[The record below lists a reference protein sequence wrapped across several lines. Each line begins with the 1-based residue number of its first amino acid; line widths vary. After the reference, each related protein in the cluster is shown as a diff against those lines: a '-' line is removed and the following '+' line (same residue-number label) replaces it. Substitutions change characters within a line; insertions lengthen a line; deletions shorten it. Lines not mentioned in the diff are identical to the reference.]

1 MAELG
6 LVETQWCWR
15 VASPE
20 LSVEEV
26 AQLGRQLVAHIG
38 MTCDGPP
45 DCTNYPNQNGKG
57 GYGVQMYQKL
67 VESFLVIST
76 WPDFSFLRITLA
88 SCMPYDTGVV
98 SAFLE
103 EVIGPIEAQG
113 GATI

>member
-1 MAELG
+1 MSELG

-20 LSVEEV
+20 MSVEEIV
-26 AQLGRQLVAHIG
+26 QLGKQLVLLIN

-45 DCTNYPNQNGKG
+45 DCTYYPNREGKG

-76 WPDFSFLRITLA
+76 WPDFGFLRITLA
-88 SCMPYDTGVV
+88 SCMPYDTNVV
-98 SAFLE
+98 SLFLE
-103 EVIGPIEAQG
+103 ESVGSIQAQG

>member
-1 MAELG
+1 MSELG

-15 VASPE
+15 VASRE
-20 LSVEEV
+20 LAVDEV
-26 AQLGRQLVAHIG
+26 VTLARQLVKLIG

-45 DCTNYPNQNGKG
+45 DCTYYPNREGKG

-88 SCMPYDTGVV
+88 SCMPYDTNVV
-98 SAFLE
+98 SLFLE
-103 EVIGPIEAQG
+103 EAIGPIEAQG